1 MSEIKV
7 RKKRKFNAPSAI
19 LTVVLLIFA
28 GYFLFQVITEVKNT
42 VELKSDLAE
51 AKVILAQ
58 IKQENIE
65 LEEQKAKLED
75 PEYVKSYARG
85 TYMLTKEG
93 EQVFFLPS
101 SLESEDGE

>member
-1 MSEIKV
+1 MSEIKK
-7 RKKRKFNAPSAI
+7 KKRRKYNIPSLL
-19 LTVVLLIFA
+19 LTIV
-28 GYFLFQVITEVKNT
+28 FLGLAVFFLTQVITEVRST
-42 VELKSDLAE
+42 IELKGDLAE
-51 AKVILAQ
+51 AQTILTQ
-58 IKQENIE
+58 IRQENVE

-101 SLESEDGE
+101 SLEEDSGN